1 MQEGMLRKAFAG
13 FVHAIAVYVP
23 YILCCESNGKLR

>member
-1 MQEGMLRKAFAG
+1 MNWRRMQAGMLRKAFAG

-23 YILCCESNGKLR
+23 YIML